1 MNNQKQLYVALLKAD
16 WEKEK
21 IAKAIS
27 DLNNAYVT
35 KETKKELKQE
45 LKVAKANLKDLYKEI
60 YNLVP
65 LTLFDFVEVEAK
77 GEEETDED
85 YEARLKKAL
94 KQQKSQVRMSI
105 YGTNKFVAFN
115 KYYFNLLINKKKL
128 VEDIIEYYANVEP
141 NRQER
146 IAENEELYSNVK
158 LNKVSST
165 ENEAVNT
172 NVNNGQTSVAVV
184 TTKASYEAKLATAYR
199 YYQSGQFSATINCLE
214 EVIEEYAGNGRVVM
228 LYKLAKLG
236 CLKVADIE
244 KTYDAIYQYKT
255 FVRVLKMLPEG
266 AYTEYAPVIMMVLK
280 KAMAANNVKDVAKTS
295 EILSRPGILDKESPL
310 ELKFKDAMLKYSLA
324 VYNEKLINFT
334 LEKLTEK
341 DHELLITRLSYQLR
355 IFLMNCNFKNAKKL
369 YALAMELNAYNREMQ
384 LEEKLIKAR
393 SKSFFEYKAKK
404 AEINAMVEEYKAD
417 GYQYLLRAIADI
429 KASSMKEKK
438 FVAEVARL
446 EEENVIANNNQKAM
460 FISRLG
466 YEYLNQKKWKK
477 AEEKYAEALAL
488 DANCYFAHIGLML
501 KDYKL
506 SSLESMVSK
515 KVDYQNN
522 THYLDAR
529 RSGEQAKLEKDYE
542 YTWIEIQIEETAN
555 LIKNLDKDYWFEYLG
570 KWVGVLLAVISI
582 FMPNYYVFAGLFGLA
597 WGVPQLFK
605 PNIVKGIIKC
615 VIIMVIVAAIV
626 IAPYIIV
633 TSLLENLP
641 S

>member
-128 VEDIIEYYANVEP
+128 VEDIVEYYANVEP

-295 EILSRPGILDKESPL
+295 EILSRPGIIDKESPL

-369 YALAMELNAYNREMQ
+369 
-384 LEEKLIKAR
+384 
-393 SKSFFEYKAKK
+393 
-404 AEINAMVEEYKAD
+404 
-417 GYQYLLRAIADI
+417 
-429 KASSMKEKK
+429 
-438 FVAEVARL
+438 
-446 EEENVIANNNQKAM
+446 
-460 FISRLG
+460 LG
-466 YEYLNQKKWKK
+466 
-477 AEEKYAEALAL
+477 
-488 DANCYFAHIGLML
+488 I
-501 KDYKL
+501 
-506 SSLESMVSK
+506 
-515 KVDYQNN
+515 
-522 THYLDAR
+522 
-529 RSGEQAKLEKDYE
+529 
-542 YTWIEIQIEETAN
+542 
-555 LIKNLDKDYWFEYLG
+555 
-570 KWVGVLLAVISI
+570 
-582 FMPNYYVFAGLFGLA
+582 
-597 WGVPQLFK
+597 
-605 PNIVKGIIKC
+605 
-615 VIIMVIVAAIV
+615 
-626 IAPYIIV
+626 
-633 TSLLENLP
+633 
-641 S
+641 